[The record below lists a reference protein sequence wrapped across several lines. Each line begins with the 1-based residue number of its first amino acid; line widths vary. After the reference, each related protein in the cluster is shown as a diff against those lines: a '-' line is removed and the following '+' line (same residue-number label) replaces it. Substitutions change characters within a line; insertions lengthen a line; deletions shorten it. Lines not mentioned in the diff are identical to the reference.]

1 MACDSE
7 RGEAS
12 SADREP
18 PAVTASRQN
27 GRVEDVGET
36 SPTEPSDAPAAPAE
50 DAPIAATPVDLGLNP
65 AQQQVLDELGTTDR
79 PVFRDDLRSDL
90 VQYLDEELGP
100 VASRAEEPLFLSKH
114 QLGLLHGCEARFV
127 ADRSREFSW
136 TVASAR
142 GSVAHKAIELMI
154 THRHSP
160 TPLDL
165 VERAVERIED
175 DELSLGGFIR
185 TLDEGQRA
193 ELTSRSNDFVT
204 TFAET
209 FPPLQR
215 QWKPVAEYSLRALLC
230 EDRITLRGK
239 VDLSLGSIRRG
250 REAGKVLI
258 DLKTGQPGH
267 GHLEDLRFYALLETL
282 KMGVP
287 PRLLVNYYL
296 DAGTPRPEVVS
307 EELLWSAAR
316 RVVDGVTI
324 LGDLTGSEAREPAK
338 NPGMNCRWCPINED
352 CEEGRRHLE
361 RGDEDGWQPA

>member
-1 MACDSE
+1 ME
-7 RGEAS
+7 G
-12 SADREP
+12 
-18 PAVTASRQN
+18 
-27 GRVEDVGET
+27 VEDVVDSEQPQPDQPIGAEVAAELA
-36 SPTEPSDAPAAPAE
+36 PDEPQPIESDAGEGSPASIETDGRAP
-50 DAPIAATPVDLGLNP
+50 DDLGLNP
-65 AQQQVLDELGTTDR
+65 AQMQVLSELGSTDR
-79 PVFRDDLRSDL
+79 PTFRDDLRTDL
-90 VQYLDEELGP
+90 RQYLEEELAD
-100 VASRAEEPLFLSKH
+100 VAASTDEPLFLSKH

-127 ADRSREFSW
+127 ADRSREFAW

-154 THRHSP
+154 SHRNSP
-160 TPLDL
+160 SPLDL

-175 DELSLGGFIR
+175 DEFSLGGFIR
-185 TLDEGQRA
+185 NLDEGQRA

-204 TFAET
+204 TFVET

-230 EDRITLRGK
+230 SDRITLRGK

-296 DAGTPRPEVVS
+296 DAGTPRPETVT

-316 RVVDGVTI
+316 RVVDGVRI
-324 LGDLTGSEAREPAK
+324 LGDLTGTDSREPAK
-338 NPGMNCRWCPINED
+338 NPGMNCRWCPIND
-352 CEEGRRHLE
+352 SCEEGRRHLE
-361 RGDEDGWQPA
+361 GGEDDDWRPG

>member
-1 MACDSE
+1 
-7 RGEAS
+7 
-12 SADREP
+12 
-18 PAVTASRQN
+18 
-27 GRVEDVGET
+27 VEDVVDSEQAVSSQSIGGTDTDGTPPDEATAENATAGET
-36 SPTEPSDAPAAPAE
+36 TPQLVEAEVAAP
-50 DAPIAATPVDLGLNP
+50 PDLGLNP
-65 AQQQVLDELGTTDR
+65 AQMQVLSELGSTDR
-79 PVFRDDLRSDL
+79 PTFRDDLRTDL
-90 VQYLDEELGP
+90 RRYLEEELAE
-100 VASRAEEPLFLSKH
+100 VAATADEPLFLSKH

-127 ADRSREFSW
+127 ADRSREFTW

-154 THRHSP
+154 SHRNSP
-160 TPLDL
+160 SPLDL

-175 DELSLGGFIR
+175 DEFSLGGFIR
-185 TLDEGQRA
+185 SLDEGQRA

-204 TFAET
+204 TFVET

-215 QWKPVAEYSLRALLC
+215 QWKPVAEYSIRALLC
-230 EDRITLRGK
+230 NDQVTLRGK

-296 DAGTPRPEVVS
+296 DAGTPRPETVT

-316 RVVDGVTI
+316 RVVDGVRI
-324 LGDLTGSEAREPAK
+324 LGDLTGTEAREPAR
-338 NPGMNCRWCPINED
+338 NPGMNCRWCPIND
-352 CEEGRRHLE
+352 SCDEGRRHLE
-361 RGDEDGWQPA
+361 GAGDDDWRPG